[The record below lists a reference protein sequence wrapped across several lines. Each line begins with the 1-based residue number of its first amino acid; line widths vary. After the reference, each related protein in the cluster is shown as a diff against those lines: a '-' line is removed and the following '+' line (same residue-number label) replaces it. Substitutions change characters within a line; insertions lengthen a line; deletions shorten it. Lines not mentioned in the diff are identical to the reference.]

1 MNVAATPGL
10 NEQARAFL
18 ASPIRSFVDGESR
31 DLPNAGGI
39 AVYDPATGASIAE
52 IPNVTKEGVDQAV
65 KAARAAL
72 NGPWATMMPVV
83 RESLLLKLADLI
95 EKHGEPLAQLETLE
109 NGKSIG
115 SAQAIDVGG
124 SAQWLRYMA
133 GWATKIEGSTL
144 DASIPVPPGAQH
156 FACTL
161 KEPVGVV
168 GAIVPWNFPLLM
180 AVWKLAPALTCGCT
194 VVLKPAEETPL
205 TALYLAKLIAEA
217 GFPNGVVN
225 VITGDGPTTGAALAS
240 HPGIDKLTFTGSTEV
255 GKLIGHAAV
264 ENLSRFTLELGGKSP
279 MILFA
284 DMEEGMEGL
293 LAGLGMFFNQGQV
306 CTAATRVLIER
317 SIYDKTLEKLGA
329 IADSMSLGSGLDP
342 KAAINPLVSKAQQ
355 DRVSGFVDRA
365 KKAGARIVAGNRSVP
380 DRGYFIAPTILDGL
394 KPTDEAVRD
403 EIFGPVIAAMPFEG
417 LDEAVSI
424 ANDSRYGLAASVWTR
439 DLSKAF
445 RVVKAVKAGTVWVNS
460 HNTLDP
466 NLPFGGMKQSGIG
479 REHGRAA
486 LDGYLESKSV
496 LIRYA

>member
-1 MNVAATPGL
+1 MPGL

-18 ASPIRSFVDGESR
+18 GAPMRAFVDGEAR
-31 DLPNAGGI
+31 DLPNSGGI
-39 AVYDPATGASIAE
+39 AVYDPATAAVIAE
-52 IPNVTKEGVDQAV
+52 IPNVTAQGVDQAV

-72 NGPWATMMPVV
+72 EGPWGSLQPVA
-83 RESLLLKLADLI
+83 REALLFKLADLV
-95 EKHGEPLAQLETLE
+95 EKHGEALAQIETLE

-115 SAQAIDVGG
+115 NAKAVDVGG
-124 SAQWLRYMA
+124 SVQWLRYMA
-133 GWATKIEGSTL
+133 GWTTKIEGSTL

-156 FACTL
+156 FACTV

-180 AVWKLAPALTCGCT
+180 AVWKIAPALTCGCT

-205 TALYLAKLIAEA
+205 TALYLAGLVAEA
-217 GFPNGVVN
+217 GFPKGVVN
-225 VITGDGPTTGAALAS
+225 IVTGDGPTTGAALAS

-264 ENLSRFTLELGGKSP
+264 DNLARFTLELGGKSP
-279 MILFA
+279 MILFS
-284 DMEEGMEGL
+284 DMDPGMEGL

-306 CTAATRVLIER
+306 CTAATRVLIEK
-317 SIYDKTLEKLGA
+317 SIYDKTVQTLGA
-329 IADSMSLGSGLDP
+329 IADGMTLGSGLDP

-355 DRVSGFVDRA
+355 DRVAGFVERA
-365 KKAGARIVAGNRSVP
+365 KKAGARLVAGDRAVP
-380 DRGYFIAPTILDGL
+380 ERGYFVAPTILDGL
-394 KPTDEAVRD
+394 KPHDEAVRD
-403 EIFGPVIAAMPFEG
+403 EIFGPVIAAMPFED
-417 LDEAVSI
+417 LDEAVAV
-424 ANDSRYGLAASVWTR
+424 ANNTRYGLAASVWTR
-439 DLSKAF
+439 DLGKAF
-445 RVVKAVKAGTVWVNS
+445 KVVKAIKAGTVWVNS

-486 LDGYLESKSV
+486 LDGYLETKSV